1 MKAWI
6 ALGSNMGNREENIAR
21 ALKEMKK
28 EGLKL
33 LKISGKTCHQG
44 LEGGSAYRP
53 GYWGAALCKV
63 CSCMATMPISMWTR
77 AFAKPA
83 LIRVCSLVSPVRR
96 TRRLQSNS
104 ENLPFY

>member
-33 LKISGKTCHQG
+33 LKIS
-44 LEGGSAYRP
+44 S
-53 GYWGAALCKV
+53 
-63 CSCMATMPISMWTR
+63 
-77 AFAKPA
+77 
-83 LIRVCSLVSPVRR
+83 LIETAPYGRTDQNSFIKRSLHRR
-96 TRRLQSNS
+96 DL
-104 ENLPFY
+104 LYA